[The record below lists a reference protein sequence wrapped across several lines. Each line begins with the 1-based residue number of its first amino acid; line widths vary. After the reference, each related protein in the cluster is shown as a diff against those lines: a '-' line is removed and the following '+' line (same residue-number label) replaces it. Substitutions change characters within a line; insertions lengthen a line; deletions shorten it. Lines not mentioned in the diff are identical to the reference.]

1 MLPGEDRTEPLL
13 GVGET
18 VSVLVCCLKV
28 TEALRAA
35 LIVSPQ
41 VVAEPAVAQ
50 SPPQLSTS

>member
-35 LIVSPQ
+35 LIVKSQ
-41 VVAEPAVAQ
+41 VVAEPARAQ

>member
-13 GVGET
+13 GIGET

-35 LIVSPQ
+35 LIVNAQ
-41 VVAEPAVAQ
+41 VVPEPAVEQ
-50 SPPQLSTS
+50 SPPQASTS